1 MRPAHRL
8 PEQSGRGWRA
18 RQGRACATGAAPT
31 MMRWFRA
38 RVSATFSRCGL
49 AANAPARATVSDS
62 TTAAFSMP
70 CAGGRIRITPGEI
83 TLQTPET
90 AGSGLGAKPSCML
103 GDTGDQRVT
112 EAEAVC
118 S

>member
-1 MRPAHRL
+1 MLSRARVEHSACL
-8 PEQSGRGWRA
+8 SCQGWWA

-70 CAGGRIRITPGEI
+70 CAEDGSLSPPSSRKPMM
-83 TLQTPET
+83 QTPET
-90 AGSGLGAKPSCML
+90 EEAALTLSGLTC
-103 GDTGDQRVT
+103 
-112 EAEAVC
+112 
-118 S
+118 